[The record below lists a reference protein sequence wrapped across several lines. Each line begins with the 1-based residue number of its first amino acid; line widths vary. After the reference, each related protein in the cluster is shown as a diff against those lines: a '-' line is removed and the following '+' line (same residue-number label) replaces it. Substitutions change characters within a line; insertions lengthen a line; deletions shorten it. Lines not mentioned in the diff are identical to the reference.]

1 MQNRTSRR
9 DFMALGLSLP
19 AAALIPTRGA
29 GRLAA
34 SGPVGPQRLMN
45 LPPNLRGR
53 LGHVRQDLLR
63 MLEAVLNMGIAP
75 PTVGGHA
82 RMLRRAHNAILAGR
96 VRGARSLLGVVLAHA
111 RQQARSGLLGQDQTD
126 ALRMALSHI
135 LQEAPGWQFDKFGGM
150 KPVSQREFEHALQEL
165 RSRGR
170 KHHPDSYAFAPDSM
184 LDEEL
189 AGCSPLLVGEET
201 PTCPSTT
208 DQQVWM
214 ICTDLMITLAN
225 VLHEIPFVGW
235 FLASLVEIMWP
246 ESNEDPWCAIH
257 QAVENLI
264 DQKIDAEVKARNDQI
279 LVGLKD
285 VVNDYLETSDPQYGN
300 PGWMISS
307 NWDDAES
314 AFLENTPM
322 FQEKGWELLLLTD
335 YAQCINMYLGVLRDG
350 ILYGESWGWPAATVA
365 LKAEKMAKLI
375 TDATAYVT
383 EWYNYGLNHLVLPT
397 SDRHQNVVQWNYKNN
412 YIRTMTVGA
421 LDYMA
426 MWPYMNPVAYP
437 DPVEVKLTREIY
449 SDVQG
454 THDINIG
461 SPLPVDTSVKLPL
474 TNLTVWGWDRI
485 DAMKV
490 AYGGVWGSRM
500 GNSTGGSS
508 SPPEGINTA
517 VGTGS
522 VHGPLMVAY
531 GRSGDILDAAGF
543 KFSDNFDT
551 GMMGGRAGG
560 GNAFTWSFQ
569 DEIVSKIQILGMA
582 GYPYNSADC
591 IVYGFRYANGY

>member
-1 MQNRTSRR
+1 M
-9 DFMALGLSLP
+9 
-19 AAALIPTRGA
+19 
-29 GRLAA
+29 
-34 SGPVGPQRLMN
+34 
-45 LPPNLRGR
+45 
-53 LGHVRQDLLR
+53 
-63 MLEAVLNMGIAP
+63 
-75 PTVGGHA
+75 
-82 RMLRRAHNAILAGR
+82 
-96 VRGARSLLGVVLAHA
+96 VV
-111 RQQARSGLLGQDQTD
+111 
-126 ALRMALSHI
+126 
-135 LQEAPGWQFDKFGGM
+135 
-150 KPVSQREFEHALQEL
+150 
-165 RSRGR
+165 
-170 KHHPDSYAFAPDSM
+170 
-184 LDEEL
+184 
-189 AGCSPLLVGEET
+189 
-201 PTCPSTT
+201 
-208 DQQVWM
+208 
-214 ICTDLMITLAN
+214 LAN

-235 FLASLVEIMWP
+235 FLASLVEILWP

-279 LVGLKD
+279 LIGLRD
-285 VVNDYLETSDPQYGN
+285 VVNDYLETSDPKYGN

-350 ILYGESWGWPAATVA
+350 ILYGESWGWPRATVD
-365 LKAEKMAKLI
+365 LKAEKMATLI

-383 EWYNYGLNHLVLPT
+383 EWYQYGLSHLTLPT
-397 SDRHQNVVQWNYKNN
+397 SDKHQNVVQWNYKNN

-426 MWPYMNPVAYP
+426 MWPYMNPAVYP
-437 DPVEVKLTREIY
+437 DPVAVKLTREIY

-454 THDINIG
+454 THDVNI
-461 SPLPVDTSVKLPL
+461 SLPLPVDTSLKLPL

-517 VGTGS
+517 VGAGS
-522 VHGPLMVAY
+522 AHGALMVAY

-591 IVYGFRYANGY
+591 IVYGFRYADGY